1 MEKTLIEKKLFS
13 KEECEKIKSYDKLK
27 VRVVPIYHDE
37 YDGQGS
43 RMLSD
48 TLPWDNSEYDWVY
61 DRIKNWIDTLDLNID
76 NLGYSMVI
84 CHYSKGCYFKPHIDD
99 VMRGYEG
106 EIARKRYFTI
116 GVQLSDKDEYGGGE
130 LQFETTHKIFGEKFK
145 DVRTMKQDAGYVWIA
160 DKHLHWVNEITSGIR
175 WSIQIFL
182 EQDAMKE

>member
-1 MEKTLIEKKLFS
+1 MGMEKILIEKKLFS
-13 KEECEKIKSYDKLK
+13 KEECEEIKSYAKLK
-27 VRVVPIYHDE
+27 VRVVDIHHDG
-37 YDGQGS
+37 YDDQGS

-48 TLPWDNSEYDWVY
+48 TLPWGNSDYDLSWIY
-61 DRIKNWIDTLDLNID
+61 DRIKNWTNTLDLNID

-99 VMRGYEG
+99 VMKGTEG

-116 GVQLSDKDEYGGGE
+116 GVQLSDNDEYEGGE
-130 LQFETTHKIFGEKFK
+130 LQFETNDGI
-145 DVRTMKQDAGYVWIA
+145 RTMKQDAGYVWIA

-182 EQDAMKE
+182 EQDAIKE

>member
-13 KEECEKIKSYDKLK
+13 KEECEKIKSYAKLK
-27 VRVVPIYHDE
+27 VRVVDIYHNE

-48 TLPWDNSEYDWVY
+48 SLEWNNPKYDWVY
-61 DRIKNWIDTLDLNID
+61 NRIKDWVDTLNLNID
-76 NLGYSMVI
+76 NLGWEMVI

-99 VMRGYEG
+99 VMKGTEG

-116 GVQLSDKDEYGGGE
+116 GVQLSDNDEYEGGE
-130 LQFETTHKIFGEKFK
+130 LQFETNDGI
-145 DVRTMKQDAGYVWIA
+145 RTMKQDAGYVWIA

-182 EQDAMKE
+182 EQDAIKE